1 MSPTAQITEGLQCT
15 LLVVGDRDRSAPPRT
30 VKDLGAA
37 LRAKG
42 IDTAVKELPFAEHAF
57 DDAYGSITSQTSR
70 NILRD
75 FLTR

>member
-1 MSPTAQITEGLQCT
+1 M
-15 LLVVGDRDRSAPPRT
+15 
-30 VKDLGAA
+30 KDLGAA

-42 IDTAVKELPFAEHAF
+42 IDTTVKELPFAEHAF
-57 DDAYGSITSQTSR
+57 DDDAYGSITSQTSR